1 MNLSNICQK
10 LAKRD
15 KNVLSVILS
24 GSRARGDYRK
34 NSDYDLTFITKSPI
48 KDYNEELE
56 IEENYKNKI
65 SEKTK
70 IDRELIQVS
79 VWSFNGFKKEYKR
92 GNSFVYCAL
101 RDGKILFSR
110 SKINFKKPVNFQEYA
125 LDRLDL
131 AKRNIEDIK
140 FSLKCF
146 KEPTPRSRELEDLG
160 YISMHLCWA
169 VCMINNHC
177 PISKHTVLKEC
188 AKYFT
193 VNELRYLKKAYQ
205 LYAKKGSKKLHKK
218 TFLSLFNNLKKIIK
232 RVEKKY
238 VGKEEI
244 DKETQNLYQD
254 IKWGL
259 KKIQ

>member
-1 MNLSNICQK
+1 MKKLQENYQNKSEMNLSNICQN

-24 GSRARGDYRK
+24 GSRARGDYRE
-34 NSDYDLTFITKSPI
+34 NSDYDLTFVTKSPI
-48 KDYNEELE
+48 KNYDEELT
-56 IEENYKNKI
+56 IEHNYKNKI

-70 IDRELIQVS
+70 IDRDLIQVS

-110 SKINFKKPVNFQEYA
+110 SKINFKKPTNFRQYA

-140 FSLKCF
+140 FSLKYY

-169 VCMINNHC
+169 VCMFNNHC
-177 PISKHTVLKEC
+177 PISKYTVLKEC
-188 AKYFT
+188 RKYFSE
-193 VNELRYLKKAYQ
+193 NELVHIKKAYQ
-205 LYAKKGSKKLHKK
+205 LYAKKGSKKLHRK
-218 TFLSLFNNLKKIIK
+218 TFLVLFNNLKKTMK

-238 VGKEEI
+238 VEKQEI
-244 DKETQNLYQD
+244 FD
-254 IKWGL
+254 
-259 KKIQ
+259 